1 MEPLWSSQS
10 FDMLGALLGV
20 LLLIFIVAW
29 VLKRIQQGQGS
40 GRAHLKVLSVLPLS
54 TREKVVLI
62 QAGEEQVLV
71 GVSGAGIQQLHTLKE
86 PVEIVSSAVN
96 GEVPATPSFADA
108 LRQVMTRRTP

>member
-20 LLLIFIVAW
+20 LLLIFLVAW
-29 VLKRIQQGQGS
+29 VLKRVQQSHGS
-40 GRAHLKVLSVLPLS
+40 GRAHLKIVSVLPLS
-54 TREKVVLI
+54 TRERVVLI

-71 GVSGAGIQQLHTLKE
+71 GVSGAGIQPLHTLKD
-86 PVEIVSSAVN
+86 PVEVTNNATN
-96 GEVPATPSFADA
+96 GASEETPSFTEA